1 MTEYCDVER
10 ARECRRQQENATDKF
25 CKGFAILVVGG
36 FWLLVVSL
44 CIVEWTR

>member
-1 MTEYCDVER
+1 MIEYCDVER
-10 ARECRRQQENATDKF
+10 ARGCRQKHDAAKDKV
-25 CKGFAILVVGG
+25 CKGFAIVIVGG